1 MRQHLLDSEQ
11 ENLTKAIKEIED
23 DDLMHQ
29 YDVDNSYNLNDGE
42 IGSSPSTKQNGV
54 VMMKRRAA
62 VFYVDKNDGVI
73 AYINW
78 WIFSW
83 KFIGNYLNECVM
95 RYRLANFKSNLSND
109 ARTIYIYPVKMKKSK
124 SNQFKSV
131 PHVQGLSS
139 F

>member
-11 ENLTKAIKEIED
+11 ENLSKAIKEIED

-29 YDVDNSYNLNDGE
+29 YDVDNLKDGE
-42 IGSSPSTKQNGV
+42 IWSSPSTKQNGV
-54 VMMKRRAA
+54 GMMKRRAA

-83 KFIGNYLNECVM
+83 KFIGNHLNKYVM
-95 RYRLANFKSNLSND
+95 RHRLANFKSNLSN
-109 ARTIYIYPVKMKKSK
+109 
-124 SNQFKSV
+124 
-131 PHVQGLSS
+131 
-139 F
+139 

>member
-29 YDVDNSYNLNDGE
+29 YDVDNSYNLKDGE
-42 IGSSPSTKQNGV
+42 IGSSPSTKKNGV

-83 KFIGNYLNECVM
+83 KFIGNHLNKYVM
-95 RYRLANFKSNLSND
+95 RYRLANFKSNLSN
-109 ARTIYIYPVKMKKSK
+109 
-124 SNQFKSV
+124 
-131 PHVQGLSS
+131 
-139 F
+139 